1 MHRCGERS
9 RRAHRDR
16 CRSVKRRPRM
26 SAGGTASTLARTA
39 RWGELISLCFIDA
52 TAIGQMR
59 YPLITGVSATSTPGL
74 AAGAL
79 QKSMFRLLRC
89 TFGACYKIAVFVVPE
104 TYAFKNTNLPSIKKH

>member
-9 RRAHRDR
+9 RGAHRDR

-26 SAGGTASTLARTA
+26 SAGGTASTLSRTA

-59 YPLITGVSATSTPGL
+59 YPLITGVWATSTPGL
-74 AAGAL
+74 AAGTSEKLVPAVAVYVRRVL
-79 QKSMFRLLRC
+79 QDSGICSSKTVGVQEC
-89 TFGACYKIAVFVVPE
+89 Q
-104 TYAFKNTNLPSIKKH
+104 LPISY

>member
-9 RRAHRDR
+9 RGAHRDR

-74 AAGAL
+74 AAGGRHKN
-79 QKSMFRLLRC
+79 QFLLVVDSGGAFC
-89 TFGACYKIAVFVVPE
+89 EQAEFGV
-104 TYAFKNTNLPSIKKH
+104 